1 MDNLSNYINLSNAIE
16 SAKDKGMEEEKEK
29 YDDKVKGIRDITNP
43 FGEAIAQNSITD
55 LSKFATSKLAG
66 IIRKPIKDA
75 NDLQEAYRKKGL
87 QGIVNKSRQIHQKV
101 LGVEPDE
108 GVPTFEGTEGITSVG
123 EPSTGTSI
131 AGMSREEFSGSR
143 RMLRIGLDDE
153 VSKLS
158 PNQQSAF
165 SHLLGQNTKNEL
177 EIPDD
182 LDRTQH
188 NLQVGKDT
196 LENVKKNVPESL
208 PDPEEDLNNGIRLA
222 TRDRGLNT
230 LRDSLDAQE
239 QFKQSPQGS
248 RVEETSM
255 DDASEAYQKF
265 TGDQSQGQASK
276 VTELSAQAE
285 KDTDLIN
292 QTSKL
297 EAEEAEKEARKH
309 IIRKAEKEG
318 AEKAGEEDVEAGGP
332 EDVGGDIVSFA
343 VGAGVFVGGLFGARH
358 VHQSAISTVSN
369 FQAQGGI

>member
-108 GVPTFEGTEGITSVG
+108 RVPTFEGTEGITSVG

-239 QFKQSPQGS
+239 QFKQSPQGA

-343 VGAGVFVGGLFGARH
+343 VGAGVFLGGLFGARH

>member
-1 MDNLSNYINLSNAIE
+1 MDSLSNYINLSNAIE
-16 SAKDKGMEEEKEK
+16 SAKDKGMAQEKAN
-29 YDDKVKGIRDITNP
+29 YDDKVKNIREITNP

-55 LSKFATSKLAG
+55 LSKFATARLAG
-66 IIRKPIKDA
+66 IIKKPVKEA

-101 LGVEPDE
+101 VGVEPDE
-108 GVPTFEGTEGITSVG
+108 GVPTFEGTEGVTSVG
-123 EPSTGTSI
+123 EPATGTSI

-143 RMLRIGLDDE
+143 RMLRVGLDDE

-222 TRDRGLNT
+222 TRDTGINT

-239 QFKQSPQGS
+239 QFKQSPQGA

-255 DDASEAYQKF
+255 DDASNAYQKF
-265 TGDQSQGQASK
+265 TADQTQESK
-276 VTELSAQAE
+276 VSELSSQAE
-285 KDTDLIN
+285 KQTDLTN
-292 QTSKL
+292 EASKL
-297 EAEEAEKEARKH
+297 AEQQAEKQTEKQVV
-309 IIRKAEKEG
+309 KKSLKEG
-318 AEKAGEEDVEAGGP
+318 LEKGGEEDVESGGP
-332 EDVGGDIVSFA
+332 EDLAGDVAGFA
-343 VGAGVFVGGLFGARH
+343 IGAGVFLGGLFSAKH
-358 VHQSAISTVSN
+358 VHQSAISTISN

>member
-16 SAKDKGMEEEKEK
+16 SAKDKGMAQEKEQ
-29 YDDKVKGIRDITNP
+29 YDEKVKNIREITNP

-55 LSKFATSKLAG
+55 LSKFATAKLAG
-66 IIRKPIKDA
+66 IIRKPIKEA

-101 LGVEPDE
+101 VGVEPDE
-108 GVPTFEGTEGITSVG
+108 GVPTFEGTEGVTSVG
-123 EPSTGTSI
+123 EPATGTSI

-143 RMLRIGLDDE
+143 RMLRLGLDDE

-158 PNQQSAF
+158 PNQQGAF

-177 EIPDD
+177 QIPDD
-182 LDRTQH
+182 LERTQH

-196 LENVKKNVPESL
+196 LENVKKNVPNSL

-222 TRDRGLNT
+222 TRDKGLNT

-239 QFKQSPQGS
+239 QFKQSPQGA

-255 DDASEAYQKF
+255 DDASNAYQKF
-265 TGDQSQGQASK
+265 TADQSQTQASK
-276 VTELSAQAE
+276 VSELSAQAE
-285 KDTDLIN
+285 KDTDLTNEASKLAEQQVEN
-292 QTSKL
+292 QTK
-297 EAEEAEKEARKH
+297 KQ
-309 IIRKAEKEG
+309 IIKKSLKEG
-318 AEKAGEEDVEAGGP
+318 VEKGGEEDVESGGP
-332 EDVGGDIVSFA
+332 EDIAGDVAGFA
-343 VGAGVFVGGLFGARH
+343 IGAGIFLGGLFSSKH
-358 VHQSAISTVSN
+358 VHQSAVNTISN